1 MKQTLTAYF
10 STLLAFLILDAVWL
24 GVLMAPTYRAW
35 LGPLMLDKPVWG
47 PALIF
52 YLLYAWGL
60 VAFVVLPA
68 LRRHRLGHAASRGVL
83 LGLVAY
89 GTYDL
94 SNWATLQGWPAQ
106 MAIVDMLWGSFAS
119 AVAASVGY
127 WAARRVL

>member
-94 SNWATLQGWPAQ
+94 SNWATLQGWSAQ
-106 MAIVDMLWGSFAS
+106 MAIVDMLWGSVAS

-127 WAARRVL
+127 WTARRVL